1 MLLEFRRFNEKTLFY
16 IKWNKK
22 KKPFK
27 DIINHGQQQSSMNF
41 KIL

>member
-1 MLLEFRRFNEKTLFY
+1 MLSEFRRLNEKTLFY
-16 IKWNKK
+16 IKWKQKK
-22 KKPFK
+22 KTFK